1 MKSYGIAH
9 AELKHGEQSEL
20 RRRLGGQNTRYI
32 KAFTDASSF
41 HAKLLTFGFL
51 ETDVVTQISSGCVH
65 THSAYQ
71 SVIVDS
77 HIEAIMVV
85 GIVEVYT
92 YRRGFELLI
101 FLGGQVRRYGV

>member
-1 MKSYGIAH
+1 M
-9 AELKHGEQSEL
+9 
-20 RRRLGGQNTRYI
+20 
-32 KAFTDASSF
+32 
-41 HAKLLTFGFL
+41 
-51 ETDVVTQISSGCVH
+51 H

-101 FLGGQVRRYGV
+101 FLGGQVRRYGVRGR